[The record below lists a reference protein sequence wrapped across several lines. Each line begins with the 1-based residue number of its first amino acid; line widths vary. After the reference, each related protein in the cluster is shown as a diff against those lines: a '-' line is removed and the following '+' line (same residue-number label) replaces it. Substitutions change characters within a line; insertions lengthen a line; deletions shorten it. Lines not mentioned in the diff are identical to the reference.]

1 EGGQLFTVH
10 GPGYDGRDFRFNAL
24 ELIPDKAEYADGET
38 VKLMVNTELSGSVVM
53 LFVRGTQGFL
63 PLPQIIR
70 MKGKSQI
77 VEIPVE
83 KKDMP
88 NIYVEAYT
96 MANGVLHNVI
106 REIIVPPEK
115 KMLDVAVKPEAER
128 SKPGTSNGAKIVL
141 KDSQGKPYRGN
152 VVVSVYDKSL
162 EYISGGSNIGDI
174 RKFFWQWRRYH
185 HLNGGIFNGWPLYQ
199 ILKDGEAFMQSI
211 GMFSQYLADM
221 VEVSSTMARGNLD
234 GDAGD
239 GRLGMMRAE
248 RPRAKMAM
256 KAAPMKALAAAPAP
270 MMEAK
275 PAGGAMMGMAVNAA
289 MDAVADKAEAEE
301 AMEGGGMVEPTVR
314 SNFADMALWI
324 ASLET
329 DENGEADIE
338 IPMPENLSTWKV
350 RVWAMGNGTRVGE
363 GSTEVITTKDLIVRL
378 EAPRFFVQS
387 DEVVLSAI
395 AHNYLKEKK
404 TVDIEL
410 KLDDGCLKAKDRLK
424 KSVKIDA
431 GGESRVDWRVAVVK
445 DGEAV
450 VQMRALT
457 DEESDAVEQKFLVFV
472 HGADKQVAFSG
483 ALRPDQTEA
492 KITLEIPKQR
502 RPETTKLEVRWSPT
516 LALAMIDAVPYLADY
531 PYGCTEQTLNRFLPA
546 AQTRQVLRDLGVSL
560 ADIKAARANLNAQEI
575 GNPEERKA
583 QWKRYDRDP
592 VFDEELLDSMI
603 RKGLRDLTAMQ
614 CSDGGWGWF
623 SGWGES
629 SWPHTTAIV
638 VQGLKTAVSCKL
650 VVPNDV
656 LQRGIQWLDNY
667 QKEQVR
673 RLKLKPEDRY
683 YKPSADNT
691 DALIFRILCECGN
704 FNKEMDDFLFRD
716 KAKSLSPYGLALYG
730 LGLYYAKQADR
741 LAEVMRNLGQ
751 YVVQDN
757 ENQTAYLN

>member
-1 EGGQLFTVH
+1 
-10 GPGYDGRDFRFNAL
+10 
-24 ELIPDKAEYADGET
+24 
-38 VKLMVNTELSGSVVM
+38 
-53 LFVRGTQGFL
+53 
-63 PLPQIIR
+63 
-70 MKGKSQI
+70 GKSQI

-115 KMLDVAVKPEAER
+115 KMLDVTVKPEAER

-141 KDSQGKPYRGN
+141 KDLQGKPYRGS

-174 RKFFWQWRRYH
+174 RKFFWQWRRHH
-185 HLNGGIFNGWPLYQ
+185 HLQGGLFNRWPVHQLM
-199 ILKDGEAFMQSI
+199 KPGDVFMRQI
-211 GMFSQYLADM
+211 GMFGQYLADM
-221 VEVSSTMARGNLD
+221 EDVAFTASANLD
-234 GDAGD
+234 GGV
-239 GRLGMMRAE
+239 MMNTRA
-248 RPRAKMAM
+248 RAAK
-256 KAAPMKALAAAPAP
+256 PMKAKMQRLEMAAAPAAAP
-270 MMEAK
+270 MSEMKAVGMDAAK
-275 PAGGAMMGMAVNAA
+275 GGAMMGMAVNSA
-289 MDAVADKAEAEE
+289 MDVAEAEE
-301 AMEGGGMVEPTVR
+301 AADEAGGMVEPTVR
-314 SNFADMALWI
+314 SNFADTALWI

-338 IPMPENLSTWKV
+338 IPMPENLSTWKI

-363 GSTEVITTKDLIVRL
+363 GATEVITTKDLIVRL

-410 KLDDGCLKAKDRLK
+410 KLEGDCLKAKDRLK

-431 GGESRVDWRVAVVK
+431 GGESRVDWRVSVVK

-457 DEESDAVEQKFLVFV
+457 DEESDAVEQKFPVIV

-502 RPETTKLEVRWSPT
+502 RPETTRLEVRWSPT

-575 GNPEERKA
+575 GDAETRKA

-623 SGWGES
+623 SGWGER

-638 VQGLKTAVSCKL
+638 VQ
-650 VVPNDV
+650 
-656 LQRGIQWLDNY
+656 
-667 QKEQVR
+667 
-673 RLKLKPEDRY
+673 
-683 YKPSADNT
+683 
-691 DALIFRILCECGN
+691 
-704 FNKEMDDFLFRD
+704 
-716 KAKSLSPYGLALYG
+716 
-730 LGLYYAKQADR
+730 
-741 LAEVMRNLGQ
+741 
-751 YVVQDN
+751 
-757 ENQTAYLN
+757 